1 MDIANYLSEL
11 LDRYGKVSVPGLGY
25 FTKTRVNGYYNESEN
40 RLYPPGYQIQFGTE
54 LFEDDTLVQYIAE
67 KKKISLASSKY
78 FTEKYIIGLKEEVA
92 LKEIDFS
99 NLGWF
104 YMNEQGQIAFKP
116 QEERSNRPDFYG
128 YAPIDIKKL
137 RPEPEQPVQRPL
149 PVTQPEPAA
158 ITSEQEE
165 YINDEPAAAS
175 SVNRW
180 LITLIVIVVIALMA
194 FGLYKYNPALF
205 NFNQQPQK
213 PVSSQPAANT
223 DTDNT
228 DTDKVAP
235 PVLDT
240 PSKAISNADTSLNK
254 PVANTDTVARPEY
267 VIFAGS
273 FKTKTK
279 SDLAIRN
286 YKSIGIEARTLNGLG
301 TGRLIKVIIGHFA
314 TYSAGEAERI
324 KLVKSHKLRKDSYT
338 QIINQKK

>member
-25 FTKTRVNGYYNESEN
+25 FTKTRINGYYNESEN

-54 LFEDDTLVQYIAE
+54 LFEDDVLVQYIAE

-78 FTEKYIIGLKEEVA
+78 FTEKYITGLKQEVA
-92 LKEIDFS
+92 LKEIDFA

-104 YMNEQGQIAFKP
+104 YTDSQGQIAFKP
-116 QEERSNRPDFYG
+116 NEQRGNRPDFYG

-137 RPEPEQPVQRPL
+137 HHEPEQPVSPPL
-149 PVTQPEPAA
+149 SVTPPESAA
-158 ITSEQEE
+158 ITDQPEE
-165 YINDEPAAAS
+165 YINDEPEASS

-180 LITLIVIVVIALMA
+180 LITTIIIVVVALAA
-194 FGLYKYNPALF
+194 FGVYKYNPTLF
-205 NFNQQPQK
+205 NFNQEPAK
-213 PVSSQPAANT
+213 PVSTQPVTKA
-223 DTDNT
+223 DTVDA
-228 DTDKVAP
+228 DTNKADSA
-235 PVLDT
+235 VLDT
-240 PSKAISNADTSLNK
+240 PSKAISKPDTSLNK
-254 PVANTDTVARPEY
+254 PVVNTDTVARPEY

-286 YKSIGIEARTLNGLG
+286 YKSIGIEARTLNGPG